1 MKLLSY
7 ETALSFKAKLCF
19 NAVAKP
25 EDHAKAETNNSSSE
39 VKKKPV
45 HSRISYDNHLK
56 IAVFN
61 IWMIAKLLQRTPSR
75 YSTFTSVELHS
86 HRNVIVPFGG

>member
-19 NAVAKP
+19 NAVVKH

-39 VKKKPV
+39 VKKNQCIPEFPTT
-45 HSRISYDNHLK
+45 I
-56 IAVFN
+56 
-61 IWMIAKLLQRTPSR
+61 T
-75 YSTFTSVELHS
+75 
-86 HRNVIVPFGG
+86 